1 MIVLKMR
8 LSFIICR
15 HVIRILRRETKKKK
29 DSFDYI
35 VKMFKRKMFKML
47 IMDIRDFEISIFDL
61 SMQNIRR
68 CIAHVCKRG
77 WKFGRVE
84 KTRDSLTVRIV
95 ICGLQKNTR
104 CKSL

>member
-15 HVIRILRRETKKKK
+15 HVIRILRRGTKKKK

-68 CIAHVCKRG
+68 CIAHVRKRG